1 MTNRRNFLACAAAAA
16 AAPGYRPLVNAYY
29 FRAHMYT
36 MVPRHIREDL
46 RWMADNGASALSLAV
61 LEQDLF
67 AAVENIRQVCNEAAK
82 LNLKVF
88 ATLSRWGGLTAGAP
102 KVPSLFS
109 ANNPD
114 TWILDEDGAPYPAP
128 LVSGVISSVHHPRT
142 YEFFCESLD
151 EMFRLFPFSG
161 MIWDEPKGF
170 RVDYSKHAIARL
182 GKDAPKAAHMQA
194 TADFYGRV
202 SRYVRTKHP
211 GKTISMFIQV
221 HTTGPQVE
229 MASRIPDLDYF
240 GCDGRPWD
248 IEEDRQWASSGET
261 ETGKGKVLIGKGERF
276 QELARKSGKK
286 SLFLMENH
294 NLPAAMI
301 PAMDA
306 GIPRVLAMRPDQL
319 IYYYY
324 PRNIGDPE
332 RNMAVIGKHLRSLRA
347 LQ

>member
-1 MTNRRNFLACAAAAA
+1 VIDRRDFLKSTAAFA
-16 AAPGYRPLVNAYY
+16 AAPGGYHPLVNAYY

-36 MVPRHIREDL
+36 MVPRHVREDL
-46 RWMADNGASALSLAV
+46 RWMAGNGTKALSLAV

-67 AAVENIRQVCNEAAK
+67 AAVENIQLVCNEAAR

-114 TWILDEDGAPYPAP
+114 TWILDEDGTPFSNPN
-128 LVSGVISSVHHPRT
+128 VSGVISSVHHPKT
-142 YEFFCESLD
+142 YQFFCESLD
-151 EMFRLFPFSG
+151 EMFRLFPFAG

-170 RVDYSKHAIARL
+170 HPDYSRYAVEKL
-182 GKDAPKAAHMQA
+182 GKDAPKAAHFQA
-194 TADFYGRV
+194 TADFYSRV
-202 SRYVRTKHP
+202 SRYVREKHP
-211 GKTISMFIQV
+211 GKLISMFMPV
-221 HTTGPQVE
+221 HSQPQQVE
-229 MASRIPDLDYF
+229 MASRIPELDYF

-248 IEEDRQWASSGET
+248 LAEDKKWSGSGES

-276 QELARKSGKK
+276 LELAKQSGKK

-294 NLPAAMI
+294 NLPARMI

-306 GIPRVLAMRPDQL
+306 GMPRVLAMRPDQL

-324 PRNIGDPE
+324 PRNIGDPD
-332 RNMAVIGKHLRSLRA
+332 RNMAVIGRHLRSL
-347 LQ
+347 L